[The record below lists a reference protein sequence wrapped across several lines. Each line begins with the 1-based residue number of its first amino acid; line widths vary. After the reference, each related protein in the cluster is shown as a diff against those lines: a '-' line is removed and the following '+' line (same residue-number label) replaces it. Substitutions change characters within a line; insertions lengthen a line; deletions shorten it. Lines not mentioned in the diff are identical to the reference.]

1 MLRLSSMTESKINN
15 NENGFSIDVN
25 VNDNDKLQSLM
36 MDLSVRDDSE
46 PNSFKD
52 DLLNMIEGGQNE
64 VVWFDFHLSFFIIQ
78 IIQGVKN

>member
-64 VVWFDFHLSFFIIQ
+64 VV
-78 IIQGVKN
+78 